1 MDSQDAARCKCQ
13 VGAGESM
20 YTGTLIEQLIAAVE
34 RVESTTRD
42 ERETAILERL
52 YLAEPCKFQKLEQ
65 SLLGV
70 A

>member
-1 MDSQDAARCKCQ
+1 
-13 VGAGESM
+13 M

-52 YLAEPCKFQKLEQ
+52 YLAEPCEFVKLEQ

>member
-1 MDSQDAARCKCQ
+1 
-13 VGAGESM
+13 M

-34 RVESTTRD
+34 RIDSTTRE
-42 ERETAILERL
+42 ERETAELERL
-52 YLAEPCKFQKLEQ
+52 YLAEPCEFVKLEQ

>member
-1 MDSQDAARCKCQ
+1 
-13 VGAGESM
+13 M

-52 YLAEPCKFQKLEQ
+52 YLAEPCKFQRLEQ